1 MIDGAGL
8 EGSRRLSTPQLSP
21 PEKSCFQSNKSVDG
35 LGLDYFVPSTS
46 CRSRTRGIG
55 SAMSASLL

>member
-8 EGSRRLSTPQLSP
+8 EGQEDL

-35 LGLDYFVPSTS
+35 LALN
-46 CRSRTRGIG
+46 
-55 SAMSASLL
+55 